1 MRQIGEPE
9 VSDPRGNKEAILLR
23 ISVLKY
29 GGTSVASELGRSRI
43 VEQVQQAQGEG
54 FSPVVV
60 VSAIGR
66 KGDPYATDTLIN
78 LLPDPELEH
87 KSREMDLLM
96 SCGEI
101 ISAVIIT
108 NLLKS
113 NGVDA
118 TAFTGFQAG
127 IQTDGTFGDARILS
141 VNTED
146 IQSALESGKVVVVT
160 GFQGID
166 AGGNITTLGRG
177 GSDTTAAV
185 LGVALDAEKIEIY
198 TDVEGVMTAD
208 PRVVKDARII
218 DQISYEEVYQMA
230 RDGAKVVD
238 HKAVAIAR
246 EGNKPLVIR
255 STFSDAPGTEI
266 RVKTR
271 TLADPSDPNKVLTAV
286 ALKQPFVQ
294 MSVTITARDHRNELM
309 LNRMEQERI
318 SIDMINFFDKRKV
331 FIIGNDDLTKVKKIL
346 DDLEL
351 EYETLPGCCK
361 VTAIGHRMHGVP
373 GVMKRI
379 VFALSR
385 ENIEIL
391 QSSDSNTTISCLIR
405 AEHAS
410 RALQILHNE
419 FKLSE

>member
-1 MRQIGEPE
+1 M
-9 VSDPRGNKEAILLR
+9 R

-29 GGTSVASELGRSRI
+29 GGTSVASDLGRSRI
-43 VEQVQQAQGEG
+43 VEQVKQTLAEG
-54 FSPVVV
+54 LAPVVV

-66 KGDPYATDTLIN
+66 KGDPYATDTLIH
-78 LLPDPELEH
+78 LLPNPALDH

-101 ISAVIIT
+101 ISAVIMT
-108 NLLKS
+108 NLLKAS
-113 NGVDA
+113 GIDA
-118 TAFTGFQAG
+118 QAMTGFQAG
-127 IQTDGTFGDARILS
+127 IRTDSAFGDARIVS
-141 VNTED
+141 VNSAEVHR
-146 IQSALESGKVVVVT
+146 ALEQGKVVVVT

-166 AGGNITTLGRG
+166 DAGNITTLGRG

-208 PRVVKDARII
+208 PRVVSDARII
-218 DQISYEEVYQMA
+218 DEISYEEVYQMA
-230 RDGAKVVD
+230 SAGAKVVD

-266 RVKTR
+266 KVRPR
-271 TLADPSDPNKVLTAV
+271 TMEDPGDPNRALTAV
-286 ALKQPFVQ
+286 ALKQHFVQ
-294 MSVTITARDHRNELM
+294 MTVGITAKDHRNELL
-309 LNRMEQERI
+309 LNRLEQERI
-318 SIDMINFFDKRKV
+318 SIDMINFFDNRKV
-331 FIIGNDDLTKVKKIL
+331 FIINEGDLSKLQAIL
-346 DDLEL
+346 DALEL
-351 EYETLPGCCK
+351 EYQTLGGCSK
-361 VTAIGHRMHGVP
+361 ITAIGHRMHGVP

-405 AEHAS
+405 SELAG

-419 FKLSE
+419 FRLSE

>member
-1 MRQIGEPE
+1 M
-9 VSDPRGNKEAILLR
+9 R

-29 GGTSVASELGRSRI
+29 GGTSVAGELGRTRI
-43 VEQVQQAQGEG
+43 VEQVRQAIGEG

-78 LLPDPELEH
+78 LLPAPELEY
-87 KSREMDLLM
+87 KGRELDLLM

-101 ISAVIIT
+101 ISAVIMT

-113 NGVDA
+113 NGIDA
-118 TAFTGFQAG
+118 LAFTGFQAG
-127 IQTDGTFGDARILS
+127 IQTDGNFGDARILS
-141 VNTED
+141 VNPQD
-146 IQSALESGKVVVVT
+146 IQNALEAGKVVVVT

-166 AGGNITTLGRG
+166 GAGNITTLGRG

-255 STFSDAPGTEI
+255 STFSDAPGTHI
-266 RVKTR
+266 NVKSR
-271 TLADPSDPNKVLTAV
+271 TLEDPSDPAKALTAV
-286 ALKQPFVQ
+286 ALKQPFNQVT
-294 MSVTITARDHRNELM
+294 VTIAAKDHRNELM
-309 LNRMEQERI
+309 LNRLEQERI
-318 SIDMINFFDKRKV
+318 SLDMINFFDNRKV
-331 FIIGNDDLTKVKKIL
+331 FIISEPDMDKIRTIL
-346 DDLEL
+346 DELEL
-351 EYETLPGCCK
+351 EYQVLTGCSK
-361 VTAIGHRMHGVP
+361 ITAIGHRMHGVP

-405 AEHAS
+405 SEYAG

>member
-1 MRQIGEPE
+1 M
-9 VSDPRGNKEAILLR
+9 R
-23 ISVLKY
+23 ISILKY

-43 VEQVQQAQGEG
+43 VEQVQQSMEEG
-54 FSPVVV
+54 YSPVVV

-78 LLPDPELEH
+78 LLPAPELEY
-87 KSREMDLLM
+87 KSREMDMLM

-101 ISAVIIT
+101 ISAVLIT

-113 NGVDA
+113 HGVDA

-127 IQTDGTFGDARILS
+127 IQTDGNFGDARILS
-141 VNTED
+141 VSTED
-146 IQSALESGKVVVVT
+146 IHRALNSGKVVVVT

-166 AGGNITTLGRG
+166 AVGNITTLGRG

-208 PRVVKDARII
+208 PRLVEDARII

-230 RDGAKVVD
+230 VDGAKVVD

-255 STFSDAPGTEI
+255 STFSDAPGTKI
-266 RVKTR
+266 KVKPR
-271 TLADPSDPNKVLTAV
+271 TMEDPSDPNRVLTAV

-294 MSVTITARDHRNELM
+294 MTVVISAKDGRNELL
-309 LNRMEQERI
+309 LNRLEQEKI
-318 SIDMINFFDKRKV
+318 SIDMINFFDNRKV
-331 FIIGNDDLTKVKKIL
+331 FIINEPDMGKVQRIL
-346 DDLEL
+346 DEL
-351 EYETLPGCCK
+351 QIEFHTCTGCSK
-361 VTAIGHRMHGVP
+361 ITAIGHRMHGVP

-391 QSSDSNTTISCLIR
+391 QSSDSTTTISCLIR
-405 AEHAS
+405 SDQAA
-410 RALQILHNE
+410 RALQILHDE
-419 FKLSE
+419 FRLSQE

>member
-1 MRQIGEPE
+1 M
-9 VSDPRGNKEAILLR
+9 R
-23 ISVLKY
+23 ISVMKY
-29 GGTSVASELGRSRI
+29 GGTSVASDLGRTRI
-43 VEQVQQAQGEG
+43 VEHVRQAIAEG
-54 FSPVVV
+54 SSPVVV

-78 LLPDPELEH
+78 LLPAPDLEY

-101 ISAVIIT
+101 ISAVIMT

-113 NGVDA
+113 SGIDA

-127 IQTDGTFGDARILS
+127 IQTDGNFGDARILS
-141 VNTED
+141 VNTQD
-146 IQSALESGKVVVVT
+146 IQAALESGKVVVVT

-166 AGGNITTLGRG
+166 AAGNITTLGRG

-208 PRVVKDARII
+208 PRLVKDARII

-255 STFSDAPGTEI
+255 STFTDAPGTEI
-266 RVKTR
+266 KVKAR
-271 TLADPSDPNKVLTAV
+271 TLEDPNDPAKALTAV
-286 ALKQPFVQ
+286 ALKQPFDQ
-294 MSVTITARDHRNELM
+294 VTVIISAKDHRNELM
-309 LNRMEQERI
+309 LNRLEQECI
-318 SIDMINFFDKRKV
+318 SIDMINFFDDCKV
-331 FIIGNDDLTKVKKIL
+331 FIIGERDLEKIKL
-346 DDLEL
+346 ILNELEL
-351 EYETLPGCCK
+351 EYQVLAGCSK
-361 VTAIGHRMHGVP
+361 ITAIGHRMHGVP

-379 VFALSR
+379 VFALSK

-405 AEHAS
+405 SEHAG

-419 FKLSE
+419 FRLNE

>member
-1 MRQIGEPE
+1 M
-9 VSDPRGNKEAILLR
+9 R

-43 VEQVQQAQGEG
+43 VEQVQQSVAEG
-54 FSPVVV
+54 YSPVVV

-78 LLPDPELEH
+78 LLPAPELEY

-101 ISAVIIT
+101 ISAVLIT

-113 NGVDA
+113 SGIDA

-127 IQTDGTFGDARILS
+127 IQTDGNFGDARILS
-141 VNTED
+141 VSTED
-146 IQSALESGKVVVVT
+146 IHRALNAGKVVVVT

-166 AGGNITTLGRG
+166 AVGNITTLGRG

-208 PRVVKDARII
+208 PRVVENARII

-230 RDGAKVVD
+230 LDGAKVVD

-255 STFSDAPGTEI
+255 STFSDAPGTKI
-266 RVKTR
+266 KVKPR
-271 TLADPSDPNKVLTAV
+271 TMEDPRDPNRVLTAV

-294 MSVTITARDHRNELM
+294 MTVVISAKDGRNELL
-309 LNRMEQERI
+309 LNKLEQEKI
-318 SIDMINFFDKRKV
+318 SIDMINFFDNRKV
-331 FIIGNDDLTKVKKIL
+331 FIINEPDLSKVQGIL
-346 DDLEL
+346 DEL
-351 EYETLPGCCK
+351 EIESHVCTGCSK
-361 VTAIGHRMHGVP
+361 ITAIGHRMHGVP

-391 QSSDSNTTISCLIR
+391 QSSDSTTTISCLIR
-405 AEHAS
+405 SEHAA
-410 RALQILHNE
+410 RALQILHDE
-419 FKLSE
+419 FRLSQE

>member
-1 MRQIGEPE
+1 MKRIGEPE
-9 VSDPRGNKEAILLR
+9 VSVLRGNKEGTLLR

-29 GGTSVASELGRSRI
+29 GGTSVASDLGRDRI
-43 VEQVQQAQGEG
+43 VEQVQRAMADGY
-54 FSPVVV
+54 SPVVV

-78 LLPDPELEH
+78 LLPAPELEYQ
-87 KSREMDLLM
+87 SREMDLLM

-101 ISAVIIT
+101 ISAVIMT

-113 NGVDA
+113 KGVDA

-127 IQTDGTFGDARILS
+127 IQTNGVFGDARILS

-146 IQSALESGKVVVVT
+146 IHNALQAGKVVVVT

-166 AGGNITTLGRG
+166 GAGNITTLGRG

-208 PRVVKDARII
+208 PRIVKDARII
-218 DQISYEEVYQMA
+218 DEISHEEVYQMA
-230 RDGAKVVD
+230 SAGAKVVD

-266 RVKTR
+266 KVRAR
-271 TLADPSDPNKVLTAV
+271 SLDDPGDPTKALTAV
-286 ALKQPFVQ
+286 ALKQHFVQ
-294 MSVTITARDHRNELM
+294 VTVSISAKDHRNELM
-309 LNRMEQERI
+309 LNRLEQERI
-318 SIDMINFFDKRKV
+318 SIDMINFFDNRKV
-331 FIIGNDDLTKVKKIL
+331 FIIGEGDLSKIKVIL
-346 DDLEL
+346 NELEL
-351 EYETLPGCCK
+351 EYHVLPGCSK
-361 VTAIGHRMHGVP
+361 ITAIGHRMHGVP

-405 AEHAS
+405 SDHAS
-410 RALQILHNE
+410 RALQILHSE
-419 FKLSE
+419 FNLSE

>member
-1 MRQIGEPE
+1 MRIT
-9 VSDPRGNKEAILLR
+9 VI
-23 ISVLKY
+23 KY

-43 VEQVQQAQGEG
+43 VEQVQQSLKDG

-78 LLPDPELEH
+78 LLPNPELDH

-101 ISAVIIT
+101 ISAVIMT
-108 NLLKS
+108 NLLKGS
-113 NGVDA
+113 GIDA

-146 IQSALESGKVVVVT
+146 IHRALEAGKVVVVT

-166 AGGNITTLGRG
+166 DAGNITTLGRG

-208 PRVVKDARII
+208 PRIVKDARII
-218 DQISYEEVYQMA
+218 DQISHEEVYQMA
-230 RDGAKVVD
+230 SAGAKVVD

-246 EGNKPLVIR
+246 QGNKPLVIR

-266 RVKTR
+266 KVLHRTPEDSGDPTR
-271 TLADPSDPNKVLTAV
+271 ALTAV
-286 ALKQPFVQ
+286 ALKQNFAQ
-294 MSVTITARDHRNELM
+294 VTVIIAARDHRNEVM
-309 LNRMEQERI
+309 LNRLEQDRI
-318 SIDMINFFDKRKV
+318 SIDMINFFDNRKS
-331 FIIGNDDLTKVKKIL
+331 FIINESDLTQIKSIL
-346 DDLEL
+346 EELEL
-351 EYETLPGCCK
+351 EYHVLPGCSK
-361 VTAIGHRMHGVP
+361 LTAIGHRMHGVP
-373 GVMKRI
+373 GVMKKI

-391 QSSDSNTTISCLIR
+391 QSSDSNTTISCLIHSEL
-405 AEHAS
+405 AG

-419 FKLSE
+419 FRLSE

>member
-1 MRQIGEPE
+1 M
-9 VSDPRGNKEAILLR
+9 R

-29 GGTSVASELGRSRI
+29 GGTSVAGELGRNRI
-43 VEQVQQAQGEG
+43 VEQVRQAKTEG

-78 LLPDPELEH
+78 LLPAPELAYQ
-87 KSREMDLLM
+87 SREMDLLM

-101 ISAVIIT
+101 ISAVIMA
-108 NLLKS
+108 NLLQS
-113 NGVDA
+113 SGIDA
-118 TAFTGFQAG
+118 VAFTGFQAG
-127 IQTDGTFGDARILS
+127 IQTDGNFGDARILS
-141 VNTED
+141 VNTQD
-146 IQSALESGKVVVVT
+146 IQQALDAGKVVVVT

-166 AGGNITTLGRG
+166 GAGNITTLGRG

-208 PRVVKDARII
+208 PRMVKDARII
-218 DQISYEEVYQMA
+218 DQISYEEIYQMA

-255 STFSDAPGTEI
+255 STFSDAPGTHI
-266 RVKTR
+266 HVKAR
-271 TLADPSDPNKVLTAV
+271 TLEDPNDPAKALTAV
-286 ALKQPFVQ
+286 ALKQPFDQ
-294 MSVTITARDHRNELM
+294 LTVTIAAKDHRNELM
-309 LNRMEQERI
+309 LNRLEQERI
-318 SIDMINFFDKRKV
+318 SIDMINFFDNRKV
-331 FIIGNDDLTKVKKIL
+331 FIIAEQDLNKIKPIL
-346 DDLEL
+346 DELEL
-351 EYETLPGCCK
+351 EYDVLTGCSK
-361 VTAIGHRMHGVP
+361 ITAIGHRMHGVP

-405 AEHAS
+405 SEHAG

-419 FKLSE
+419 FRLSE